1 MLEPGEV
8 RWEKSS
14 RHDTSFAEEDL
25 LVFETDI
32 DLLLEV
38 KGFGENV
45 RALKRADK
53 AILGIDHRLVERDLQ
68 ACTAGINLRGFCIRA
83 GSCAKIFSHSS
94 GLSFVH

>member
-1 MLEPGEV
+1 M
-8 RWEKSS
+8 
-14 RHDTSFAEEDL
+14 
-25 LVFETDI
+25 VFETDI

-53 AILGIDHRLVERDLQ
+53 VILGIDHRLVERDLQ

-83 GSCAKIFSHSS
+83 GFLRENLFLFLWVIFCPLISA
-94 GLSFVH
+94 LDALK